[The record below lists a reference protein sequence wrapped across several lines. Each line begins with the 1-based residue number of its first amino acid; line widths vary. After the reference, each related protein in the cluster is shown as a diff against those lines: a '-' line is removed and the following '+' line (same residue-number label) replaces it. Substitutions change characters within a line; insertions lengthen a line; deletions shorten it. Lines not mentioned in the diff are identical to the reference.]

1 MDINYFLSTKEKFEK
16 ILSNLNEILEVYYDI
31 QLDNDD
37 TISYDYILQQIKD
50 YEKKIDETEIN
61 INQLNKFISLH
72 CDHVFIDDYI
82 DINPDRSERITY
94 CSKCQYT
101 KER

>member
-16 ILSNLNEILEVYYDI
+16 ILSNLNEILDVYYEI

-37 TISYDYILQQIKD
+37 TIIENHIKD
-50 YEKKIDETEIN
+50 YEKKIDEVEIN
-61 INQLNKFISLH
+61 INQLNKFICLH
-72 CDHVFIDDYI
+72 CEHIFIDDYI
-82 DINPDRSERITY
+82 DITPDRSERITY

-101 KER
+101 QDG

>member
-1 MDINYFLSTKEKFEK
+1 MDINYFLSTKERFEK
-16 ILSNLNEILEVYYDI
+16 ILSNLNEILEVYYEI
-31 QLDNDD
+31 QLDDND

-50 YEKKIDETEIN
+50 YEKKIDEAEIN

-72 CDHVFIDDYI
+72 CEHKFIDDYI
-82 DINPDRSERITY
+82 DITPDRSERITY

-101 KER
+101 KD